1 MAAAAGTAILAVV
14 AEILARHRSDP
25 LPAVAEAVRADQDA
39 DRVSIA
45 TFDTDRFTIVAHAGW
60 GLLARDATLPVSTST
75 HFTMS
80 AQGRLYLVDDFD
92 DQPEFHR
99 PVDELMLS
107 NGYRSGCS
115 VPLRVGDNLVGALSV
130 SSAHA
135 TVPARQRLP
144 GLEGV
149 AALLAVHVASAP
161 TRPRSGIVVCS
172 DRALVGHGVARFL
185 DGEDVHVSV
194 ATRLP
199 EALEIVR
206 AATEAPLVLSET
218 YFAGEPVTALM
229 QRIRSVH
236 PSSLLALFG
245 EHDTPEVHSLAAA
258 AGGVFVGDQPDSVP
272 AGVRDLVAGRRRPPP
287 ASRASWPLAVDLTRR
302 EVDVLL
308 ALDRGLAVRQT
319 ARELGLSEVTVK
331 GYTRSLFAK
340 LDAHSRSEAVYQ
352 ARILG
357 LLASASAARDDI
369 ARAAHH
375 P

>member
-1 MAAAAGTAILAVV
+1 MASAGPAILAVV
-14 AEILARHRSDP
+14 AEIMARHRSDP
-25 LPAVAEAVRADQDA
+25 LPAVAEAVRVDQGA
-39 DRVSIA
+39 DRVSIV
-45 TFDTDRFTIVAHAGW
+45 TFDADRFTIVAHAGW

-75 HFTMS
+75 HFTTT
-80 AQGRLYLVDDFD
+80 AQGRLYVADDFD
-92 DQPEFHR
+92 RQPEFHR

-115 VPLRVGDNLVGALSV
+115 VPLRVGEKLVGALSV
-130 SSAHA
+130 SCADA

-144 GLEGV
+144 GLDGV
-149 AALLAVHVASAP
+149 AALLAVHLASTP
-161 TRPRSGIVVCS
+161 RGPRSSIVVCS
-172 DRALVGHGVARFL
+172 DRALVGHGVARL
-185 DGEDVHVSV
+185 LEGEDAQVSV

-206 AATEAPLVLSET
+206 AAGEAPIVLSET
-218 YFAGEPVTALM
+218 YFAGEPVTNLM
-229 QRIRSVH
+229 RLVRGVH
-236 PSSLLALFG
+236 PASLLALFG
-245 EHDTPEVHSLAAA
+245 EHDTPDVQALAAA

-287 ASRASWPLAVDLTRR
+287 AAATTWPLAVDLTRR

-308 ALDRGLAVRQT
+308 ALDRGLAVKQA

-340 LDAHSRSEAVYQ
+340 LEVHSRSEAVYQ

-357 LLASASAARDDI
+357 LIASASAVRRGPAPHR
-369 ARAAHH
+369 
-375 P
+375 PGG